1 MSDNVTAATGWTRP
15 GRAWLEMAVLAA
27 SVTVLDLAVKQVA
40 RRGLVGRSSLGPFD
54 LTVTYNDGLVMGA
67 ASDLGA
73 VPIIVVTGLIAVV
86 VVVMVV
92 RGGVTV
98 APGGLLIGGA
108 VANVLDRVADGR
120 VTDLVQIGASPV
132 FNLADVSILSGFLLL
147 VATTATPAAYQRSGH
162 QADQVAK
169 PGSKP
174 HHRSG

>member
-1 MSDNVTAATGWTRP
+1 MSDNDVTAATGWTRP
-15 GRAWLEMAVLAA
+15 GRAGLEMAVLAA

-40 RRGLVGRSSLGPFD
+40 RRGLVGRSSFGPFD
-54 LTVTYNDGLVMGA
+54 LAVTYNDGLVMGA

-147 VATTATPAAYQRSGH
+147 VATTERGEHRRGDRSDPPRGTL
-162 QADQVAK
+162 
-169 PGSKP
+169 
-174 HHRSG
+174 